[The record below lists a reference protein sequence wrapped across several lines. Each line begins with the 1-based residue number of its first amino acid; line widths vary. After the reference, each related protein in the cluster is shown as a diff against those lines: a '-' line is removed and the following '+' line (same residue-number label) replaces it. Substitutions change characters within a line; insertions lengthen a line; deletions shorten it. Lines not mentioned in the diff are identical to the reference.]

1 MSQGFTA
8 GLVLRHA
15 GRALRQAPGNAL
27 ILPAKTIGAAGEQLF
42 YSRALRRGFNV
53 SVPIGDNSRYD
64 CLIDTSTKIHRIQI
78 KTSSKPDGH
87 SGRYGFSLMHGS
99 VGHTYDGEDFDFFAL
114 VCLDVDVLYIVPIA
128 ELEGRTTAKVRRGVE
143 TRLEQYR
150 EAWSQL

>member
-1 MSQGFTA
+1 M
-8 GLVLRHA
+8 VLRHA

-42 YSRALRRGFNV
+42 YSRALRRGYNV
-53 SVPIGDNSRYD
+53 SIPIGDNSRYD
-64 CLIDTSTKIHRIQI
+64 CMIDTNTKIHRIQI
-78 KTSSKPDGH
+78 KTSSKPEGN
-87 SGRYGFSLMHGS
+87 SGRYGFSLKHGS
-99 VGHTYDGEDFDFFAL
+99 VGNTYDGQDFDFFAL
-114 VCLDVDVLYIVPIA
+114 VCLDVDVLYIVPMR